1 MEKVATIELILELE
15 KRGFYTGLLFG
26 RAFVEGVLDDI
37 NTERDEDG
45 EEPIVINQYDM
56 SSILSRAINV
66 DSIRRR
72 IEENIEENILEY
84 YQD

>member
-1 MEKVATIELILELE
+1 MEKIATFELILELE
-15 KRGFYTGLLFG
+15 KRGYHTGLLFG
-26 RAFVEGVLDDI
+26 RLFVEGVLDDI
-37 NTERDEDG
+37 NTERDEEG
-45 EEPIVINQYDM
+45 EEPISINQDDIDG
-56 SSILSRAINV
+56 ILRRAINV

>member
-1 MEKVATIELILELE
+1 MEKTSTFELLLELE
-15 KRGFYTGLLFG
+15 KRGYHTGLLFG
-26 RAFVEGVLDDI
+26 RAFVEVVLDDI

-45 EEPIVINQYDM
+45 DEPITISQDDIDN
-56 SSILSRAINV
+56 ILRRAINV